1 MCFYTRNQIILK
13 KSIFF
18 LSFITSQFVFS
29 QAVRK
34 YSNEFLS
41 IGADARSFA
50 MGNAVVA
57 NIGNANAAY
66 WNPAGL
72 TEVNYDWEAAAMH
85 AEYFQSIAKFDYAA
99 VAIPLRESNSTI
111 AFSLMRFGV
120 DDILNTTE
128 LIDKQGNVNYDKIS
142 KFSTADY
149 ALTMSY
155 AGNVFN
161 NKNIQFGANA
171 KFVYRH
177 IGKFAQGLGFGI
189 DLGLQYRTDNQMY
202 FGVMARDITTTF
214 NAWSINKNKVKE
226 IEVDE
231 PNVDGPPVILNDL
244 PAENIELTLP
254 KIQFGIGK
262 KYDFNDRV
270 SLLGEIDM
278 NVEFQQTNSIISGNG
293 FSISPQIG
301 FELSYDE
308 MIFLRGGFNNAQ
320 KVEQFD
326 GKQKTQVQPNAGVGF
341 KYKGISIDY
350 ALTNFGNSGLGLYS
364 NIFSVRFE
372 MDKWR

>member
-1 MCFYTRNQIILK
+1 LK

-29 QAVRK
+29 QAIRK

-177 IGKFAQGLGFGI
+177 IGKFAQGVGFGI

-254 KIQFGIGK
+254 KVQFGIGK

-278 NVEFQQTNSIISGNG
+278 NVEFQQTNSIISGKG

-308 MIFLRGGFNNAQ
+308 MIFVRGGFNNAQ
-320 KVEQFD
+320 KIEQFD
-326 GKQKTQVQPNAGVGF
+326 GKQKTQIQPNAGVGF

>member
-1 MCFYTRNQIILK
+1 MSFYIRNQTILK
-13 KSIFF
+13 KSLLII
-18 LSFITSQFVFS
+18 SFVASQFVFS
-29 QAVRK
+29 QTTRK

-72 TEVNYDWEAAAMH
+72 TEVNYDWEASAMH

-99 VAIPLRESNSTI
+99 VAIPLRESNATI

-128 LIDKQGNVNYDKIS
+128 LIDNQGNINYDKIS
-142 KFSTADY
+142 KFSSADY

-155 AGNVFN
+155 AGNVFG
-161 NKNIQFGANA
+161 NKDIQFGANA
-171 KFVYRH
+171 KVVYRH
-177 IGKFAQGLGFGI
+177 IGKFAQGFGFGI
-189 DLGLQYRTDNQMY
+189 DLGLQYRTDNKMY

-214 NAWSINKNKVKE
+214 NAWSIKKEKVKE
-226 IEVDE
+226 SSVDE
-231 PNVDGPPVILNDL
+231 PSNEGEPTILNDL
-244 PAENIELTLP
+244 PGENIELTMP
-254 KIQFGIGK
+254 KLQFGVGK
-262 KYDFNDRV
+262 RFDFAERW
-270 SLLGEIDM
+270 SLLGEVDM
-278 NVEFQQTNSIISGNG
+278 NVEFQQTNSAISGKG
-293 FSISPQIG
+293 FSISPAVG
-301 FELSYDE
+301 VELGYDE
-308 MIFLRGGFNNAQ
+308 MVFVRGGLNNLQ
-320 KVEQFD
+320 KIEQFD
-326 GKQKTQVQPNAGVGF
+326 GKQKTQLQPNVGVGF
-341 KYKGISIDY
+341 KYKGIAIDY

>member
-177 IGKFAQGLGFGI
+177 IGKFAQGVGFGI

-231 PNVDGPPVILNDL
+231 PNVDGSPVILNDL

-254 KIQFGIGK
+254 KVQFGIGK

>member
-29 QAVRK
+29 QAIRK

-177 IGKFAQGLGFGI
+177 IGKFAQGVGFGI

-254 KIQFGIGK
+254 KVQFGIGK

-278 NVEFQQTNSIISGNG
+278 NVEFQQTNSIISGKG

-308 MIFLRGGFNNAQ
+308 MIFVRGGFNNAQ
-320 KVEQFD
+320 KIEQFD
-326 GKQKTQVQPNAGVGF
+326 GKQKTQIQPNAGVGF

>member
-34 YSNEFLS
+34 YSNEFLN

-57 NIGNANAAY
+57 NIGNVNAAY